1 MTCTSS
7 SRRTASTW
15 RRPVSLSGD
24 PPVELQLSAEE
35 AEALHAVLEE
45 LLEGGR
51 EDPLLERSYRLL
63 AWRILAAKGG
73 TGLTGHIAHL
83 ARKAESL
90 EEYEAARV
98 QALGPIL
105 DGLERGENRD
115 P

>member
-15 RRPVSLSGD
+15 RRTVSPSGD
-24 PPVELQLSAEE
+24 PPVELRLSPEE
-35 AEALHAVLEE
+35 AEALHALLEE

-63 AWRILAAKGG
+63 GWRILAAKGG
-73 TGLTGHIAHL
+73 AGLTGQIAGL
-83 ARKAESL
+83 ARDAESL
-90 EEYEAARV
+90 EEYEAARE

-105 DGLERGENRD
+105 GGLERGENRD